1 MKKYKKL
8 IPIIFVILFVCCT
21 NVSDTIFERITDGN
35 SRGIEEISEEKET
48 AETPKEIFEII
59 PSLFSISGNSSN
71 PFFVSR
77 FLSGRVASSLFHFE
91 KVPFWGIPEFIEP
104 FFSTLLAKQKNV
116 ESVIEESTTFF
127 PVDDVSAYSAEV
139 SLDKENTT
147 YKGLT
152 TLETNT
158 DASLSFSLN
167 GESFEEYTEP
177 IEITEPTVITVKT
190 EGKNTPKFLLS
201 STFSYTIEKNP

>member
-8 IPIIFVILFVCCT
+8 IPIIFVILIVCCT
-21 NVSDTIFERITDGN
+21 NVSDTIFECITDGN

-71 PFFVSR
+71 PFMSSR
-77 FLSGRVASSLFHFE
+77 FVSGRVEHSLFHIE
-91 KVPFWGIPEFIEP
+91 KVQFCDIPEFIEP

-116 ESVIEESTTFF
+116 ESVIEESITFF
-127 PVDDVSAYSAEV
+127 PVDDVSVYSSEI

-147 YKGLT
+147 SKGLI
-152 TLETNT
+152 TLETNA

-177 IEITEPTVITVKT
+177 IEITEPTVITVKA
-190 EGKNTPKFLLS
+190 EEKNTPKFLLS
-201 STFSYTIEKNP
+201 STFSYTIEKDP

>member
-48 AETPKEIFEII
+48 AETSKDIYEII

-71 PFFVSR
+71 PFMSSR
-77 FLSGRVASSLFHFE
+77 FVSGRVAPSLFHIE
-91 KVPFWGIPEFIEP
+91 KVPFWDIPEFIEP

-127 PVDDVSAYSAEV
+127 PVDDVSVYSSEA
-139 SLDKENTT
+139 SLENTT
-147 YKGLT
+147 SKGLI

-177 IEITEPTVITVKT
+177 IVITEPTVITVKT

-201 STFSYTIEKNP
+201 SNFSYTIEKDP

>member
-1 MKKYKKL
+1 MKKYKNL
-8 IPIIFVILFVCCT
+8 IPIFFVILFVCCT

-48 AETPKEIFEII
+48 TETSKDIYEII

-71 PFFVSR
+71 PFMSSR
-77 FLSGRVASSLFHFE
+77 FVSGRVEHSLFHIE
-91 KVPFWGIPEFIEP
+91 KVQFWDIPEFIEP

-116 ESVIEESTTFF
+116 ENSIEEGATYF
-127 PVDDVSAYSAEV
+127 PIDDVSVYSSEA
-139 SLDKENTT
+139 SLENTT
-147 YKGLT
+147 SKGLI

-177 IEITEPTVITVKT
+177 IEITEPTVITVKA
-190 EGKNTPKFLLS
+190 EEKNTPKFLLS
-201 STFSYTIEKNP
+201 STFSYTIEKDP

>member
-8 IPIIFVILFVCCT
+8 IPIIFVILIVCCT

-48 AETPKEIFEII
+48 TETSKDIYGII

-71 PFFVSR
+71 PFMSSR
-77 FLSGRVASSLFHFE
+77 FVSGRVAPSLFHIE
-91 KVPFWGIPEFIEP
+91 KVPFWDIPEFIEP
-104 FFSTLLAKQKNV
+104 FFSALLAKQKNV
-116 ESVIEESTTFF
+116 ENSIEEGATYF
-127 PVDDVSAYSAEV
+127 PIDDVSVYSSEA
-139 SLDKENTT
+139 SLENTT
-147 YKGLT
+147 SKGLI

-177 IEITEPTVITVKT
+177 IEITEPTVITVKA
-190 EGKNTPKFLLS
+190 EEKNTPKFLLS
-201 STFSYTIEKNP
+201 STFSYTIEKDP

>member
-1 MKKYKKL
+1 MKKYKNL
-8 IPIIFVILFVCCT
+8 IPIFFVILFVCCT

-48 AETPKEIFEII
+48 TETSKDIYEII

-71 PFFVSR
+71 PFMSSR
-77 FLSGRVASSLFHFE
+77 FVSGRVAPSLFHIE
-91 KVPFWGIPEFIEP
+91 KVPFWDIPEFIEP
-104 FFSTLLAKQKNV
+104 FFSALLAKQKNV
-116 ESVIEESTTFF
+116 ENSIEEGATYF
-127 PVDDVSAYSAEV
+127 PVDDVSVYSSEA
-139 SLDKENTT
+139 SLENTT
-147 YKGLT
+147 SKGLI

-177 IEITEPTVITVKT
+177 IVITEPTVITVKT

-201 STFSYTIEKNP
+201 STFSYTIEKDP

>member
-8 IPIIFVILFVCCT
+8 IPIIFVILIVCCT

-71 PFFVSR
+71 PFMSSR
-77 FLSGRVASSLFHFE
+77 FVSGRVAPSLFHIE
-91 KVPFWGIPEFIEP
+91 KVPFWDIQEFIEP
-104 FFSTLLAKQKNV
+104 FFSALLAKQKNV
-116 ESVIEESTTFF
+116 ENSIEEGATYF
-127 PVDDVSAYSAEV
+127 PVDDVSVYSSEA
-139 SLDKENTT
+139 SLENTT
-147 YKGLT
+147 SKGLI

-177 IEITEPTVITVKT
+177 IVITEPTVITVKT

-201 STFSYTIEKNP
+201 STFSYTIEKDP